1 MAYTPTRW
9 VTGDKVT
16 SAKLNKIENGIADK
30 VDKVSGKALSTNDYT
45 NTDKKKVD
53 DISISSPINGQA
65 LVYNSSTQKWENKT
79 ISSGG
84 SGQDG
89 YSPTITVTN
98 ITGGHRVSITD
109 VNGTKTFDVMDGTD
123 GTNGTNGTNGTDG
136 VSPTVTVTNIT
147 NGHRVSI
154 TDATGTKTFDVMNGS
169 SGEGGSSISID
180 NTLTVSGAAAD
191 AKTVGDRL
199 SNKVDVVSGK
209 SLSTND
215 YTNLDK
221 QKLDSISV
229 SSPTDG
235 QVLAYNS
242 TTQKWVNKTISS
254 DGGGDDSGQD
264 STVFIGNTPL
274 TLTEDTNIELVA
286 TEETTYAVTPTIVAS
301 FADRT
306 DVVLNKVTFNEGD
319 GYYEF
324 IATNDATSASEA
336 YASATLSGLTVGTEY
351 ALTITPQGNADQKI
365 SGGAYGIF
373 DGNNNLIKY
382 VQTGYDPHTEV
393 FTATTES
400 IRLQIY
406 PAGAYFWEQDF
417 RTARFTDITI
427 IPNIADN
434 IIASFAD
441 RTTVV
446 ENNATLTEGDGYYEI
461 GATESAT
468 AFNEAYVSMYFGGL
482 TVGKNYAISVTPQ
495 GNASESISGGN
506 YIFTDANGGEVGEFA
521 LLNNV
526 GTLNFTATTESIRLR
541 LYPTNAYLWN
551 NGYRKARLQS
561 LTIVEKTGGSFTGTV
576 DLGVISAGVTITS
589 TPSCAVYKVTGSGG
603 GGDSETTPK
612 SRLAGKVLMCLGDSV
627 TGFMPP
633 PTDYPSTI
641 AKETGMTVYN
651 CGFAGCRMSDTHPNA
666 AYRVFG
672 MTHLAD
678 AIATGDWSEQDAN
691 VSGVE
696 AETYPQQH
704 LNNLKN
710 VNWNNVDFITIFY
723 GANDAGNGVP
733 FGDSTGENIQT
744 FIGALNYS
752 VRRILTAYPKIKI
765 MLLTPIYRYWV
776 SDEKDGDEIDI
787 TIYGASETRHYYA
800 WGDALIDRAKVF
812 KLPYTDMYRTLGINT
827 WTWNTYLKNDGAHP
841 TALGNEL
848 IGCKIAARLLS
859 EY

>member
-1 MAYTPTRW
+1 MAI
-9 VTGDKVT
+9 VTTNLGVITAYGDAV
-16 SAKLNKIENGIADK
+16 AA
-30 VDKVSGKALSTNDYT
+30 
-45 NTDKKKVD
+45 
-53 DISISSPINGQA
+53 
-65 LVYNSSTQKWENKT
+65 
-79 ISSGG
+79 
-84 SGQDG
+84 G
-89 YSPTITVTN
+89 Y
-98 ITGGHRVSITD
+98 
-109 VNGTKTFDVMDGTD
+109 
-123 GTNGTNGTNGTDG
+123 
-136 VSPTVTVTNIT
+136 
-147 NGHRVSI
+147 
-154 TDATGTKTFDVMNGS
+154 TGTKAQWQALMASYAEVVPQMADMTGDLDAIQTATTSDVGKYLKAKAVVGGKVTEWEFS
-169 SGEGGSSISID
+169 TPSGG
-180 NTLTVSGAAAD
+180 
-191 AKTVGDRL
+191 
-199 SNKVDVVSGK
+199 
-209 SLSTND
+209 
-215 YTNLDK
+215 
-221 QKLDSISV
+221 
-229 SSPTDG
+229 
-235 QVLAYNS
+235 
-242 TTQKWVNKTISS
+242 
-254 DGGGDDSGQD
+254 GGGDSGGGEE
-264 STVFIGNTPL
+264 TKELIGQTPI
-274 TLTEDTNIELVA
+274 TLTETANIELES
-286 TEETTYAVTPTIVAS
+286 TGQTSYAVTPSVVAD

-324 IATNDATSASEA
+324 IATDAATAASEA

-351 ALTITPQGNADQKI
+351 ALTITPQGDAEQKI
-365 SGGAYGIF
+365 SGGAFGIF

-417 RTARFTDITI
+417 RTARFTNITVM
-427 IPNIADN
+427 PNVVDEVVATF
-434 IIASFAD
+434 AS

-446 ENNATLTEGDGYYEI
+446 ENNATLTEGDGYYEVA
-461 GATESAT
+461 ATESAT

-482 TVGKNYAISVTPQ
+482 TVGKNYVINVTPQ
-495 GNASESISGGN
+495 GNTSESISGGN

-521 LLNNV
+521 LLNNA
-526 GTLNFTATTESIRLR
+526 GTLEFTATTESIRLR
-541 LYPTNAYLWN
+541 LYVANSYLWT

-561 LTIVEKTGGSFTGTV
+561 LTITAKNGGTFNGTL
-576 DLGVISAGVTITS
+576 DLGQIEAGMTITS
-589 TPSCAVYKVTGSGG
+589 TPSCSVYKVTGSSGG
-603 GGDSETTPK
+603 GGDSETAPK
-612 SRLAGKVLMCLGDSV
+612 SRLEGKVLMCLGDSV

-641 AKETGMTVYN
+641 AEETGMTVYN

-672 MTHLAD
+672 MTHIAD

-787 TIYGASETRHYYA
+787 TIYGTSETRHYYA
-800 WGDALIDRAKVF
+800 WGDALIERAKVF